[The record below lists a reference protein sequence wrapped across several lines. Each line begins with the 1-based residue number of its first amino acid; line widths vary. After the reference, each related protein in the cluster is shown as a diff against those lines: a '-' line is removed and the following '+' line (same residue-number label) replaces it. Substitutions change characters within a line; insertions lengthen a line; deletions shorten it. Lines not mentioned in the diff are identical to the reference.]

1 MGHRAPHRRGIARPI
16 SCAILRCSSKAASV
30 GTLRRRLAFCGM
42 PRLACFSDARERC
55 DAVQALCK
63 PVGATIGRPLLLGCG
78 AGDRWSPLRL
88 WGLPTACSKAN
99 FSRIHQILQN
109 LFAFVI
115 FLSHS
120 FGILISV
127 KGNPPRHQRMPPTT
141 ARLRWNRTGTC
152 IAAFPLRFCMFAQT
166 KRSHLCGCFSY
177 FPPKKKAV
185 YAAFFIFL
193 MNLKNRPLRRSVFM
207 HFFA

>member
-1 MGHRAPHRRGIARPI
+1 MVRRERAPA
-16 SCAILRCSSKAASV
+16 LRYRADFFA
-30 GTLRRRLAFCGM
+30 
-42 PRLACFSDARERC
+42 C
-55 DAVQALCK
+55 DAVLQCRIA
-63 PVGATIGRPLLLGCG
+63 PAFHRTHP
-78 AGDRWSPLRL
+78 ASFF
-88 WGLPTACSKAN
+88 
-99 FSRIHQILQN
+99 FSHAPAREILQN

-152 IAAFPLRFCMFAQT
+152 ITAFPLRLCMFAQT
-166 KRSHLCGCFSY
+166 KRSHLRGCFSY

-193 MNLKNRPLRRSVFM
+193 MNLKNRPPKRSVFM

>member
-1 MGHRAPHRRGIARPI
+1 MGHRAPHRRSIARPI
-16 SCAILRCSSKAASV
+16 SCAILRCSSKAA
-30 GTLRRRLAFCGM
+30 RRRDTT
-42 PRLACFSDARERC
+42 PSPCFLRCALSCFADARDSVMQYRLF
-55 DAVQALCK
+55 ANLL
-63 PVGATIGRPLLLGCG
+63 GRPSVARFCLGAGRATDGRPCVCG
-78 AGDRWSPLRL
+78 ACPLHVPKPISHAPAR
-88 WGLPTACSKAN
+88 
-99 FSRIHQILQN
+99 QILQN